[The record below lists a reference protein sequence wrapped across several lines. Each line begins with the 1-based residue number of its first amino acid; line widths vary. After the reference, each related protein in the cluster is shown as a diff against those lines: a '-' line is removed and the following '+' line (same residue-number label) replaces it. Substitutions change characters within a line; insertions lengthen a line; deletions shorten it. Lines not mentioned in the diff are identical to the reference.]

1 MNTICDISKH
11 TPCSVNGIVGCDRY
25 ENTDSIICLIANN
38 DNNFLNEGIV
48 EKSIIFF
55 NTKGTYEPGKLNV
68 FEREHELPKF
78 KISRTKLS
86 EAKFVGR
93 VIMATNQYE

>member
-1 MNTICDISKH
+1 MNTICIISKH
-11 TPCSVNGIVGCDRY
+11 APCSVNGIVGCDRY

-48 EKSIIFF
+48 KKSIIFLD
-55 NTKGTYEPGKLNV
+55 TKGKYEPGKLNV

-78 KISRTKLS
+78 KISRTQLP
-86 EAKFVGR
+86 EAGFVGR
-93 VIMATNQYE
+93 IIMTANQYE